1 MPTPNLP
8 PGFDF
13 TDPDIYTE
21 RLPMEE
27 FAELRT
33 SAPIWWNEQA
43 PGNGGGFHDGG
54 FWAITKLNDVKE
66 VSRRSDVFSSS
77 ENGVI
82 PRFNNDIAREDID
95 VQRAVMLNMDAP
107 HHTRLRKIIS
117 RGFTP
122 RAVGRLHDELHE
134 RAQNIAKAAAAAGS
148 GDFVEQV
155 SCELPLQAIAGLL
168 GVPQEDRD
176 KLFRWSNEM
185 TGNDDPEYADIDPK
199 MSSAELIMYAM
210 KMAEEK
216 AKNPGDDIVT
226 QLIEADIDGEKLS
239 DDEFGFF
246 VVMLAVAGNETT
258 RNSITQGM
266 MAFAD
271 HPDQWELY
279 KKERPETAADEIVR
293 WATPVT
299 SFQRTALEDYELSGV
314 QIKKGQ
320 RVMMFYRSANFD
332 EEVFDDPYTFNILRD
347 PNPHVGFGGTG
358 AHYCIG
364 ANLARM
370 TINLIFNAVADNM
383 PDLKPISA
391 PERLRSGWL
400 NGIKHW
406 QVDYT
411 GKCPVAQ
418 LMDFTPDPAQQAV
431 ADVVTS
437 VLDRDNTWEALGRGR
452 RDGAA
457 GARAAGRRRRRPAR
471 DRDGADRDRSP
482 RPDQPGA
489 GHPRVRRG
497 AAAGFGLRRAAG
509 PLPRRPGQ
517 GLAADRGAERT
528 RHGAAGPAR
537 DDLRA
542 QSAVAAPKSVS
553 GMPKTRVDARHR
565 RQRRRRGV
573 TEGRRRAGGE
583 DADVQRIR
591 RVRGHVLRR
600 RGGRTRTC

>member
-1 MPTPNLP
+1 MPCPNLP

-13 TDPDIYTE
+13 TDPDIYAE
-21 RLPMEE
+21 RLPVEE
-27 FAELRT
+27 FAELR
-33 SAPIWWNEQA
+33 SAEPIWWDEQL
-43 PGNGGGFHDGG
+43 PGQGGGFHDGG
-54 FWAITKLNDVKE
+54 FWAITKLKDVKE
-66 VSRRSDVFSSS
+66 VSRRSDVFSSY

-82 PRFNNDIAREDID
+82 PRFKNDIAREDID
-95 VQRAVMLNMDAP
+95 VQRFVMLNMDAP

-122 RAVGRLHDELHE
+122 RAIGRLHDELND

-168 GVPQEDRD
+168 GIPQEDRG
-176 KLFRWSNEM
+176 KLFDWSNEM
-185 TGNDDPEYADIDPK
+185 TGTEDPEFAHIDAK
-199 MSSAELIMYAM
+199 ASSVELIGYAM

-226 QLIEADIDGEKLS
+226 QLIQADIDGEKLS

-271 HPDQWELY
+271 NPEQWELY
-279 KKERPETAADEIVR
+279 KRERPETAADEIVR

-320 RVMMFYRSANFD
+320 RVLMFYRSANFD
-332 EEVFDDPYTFNILRD
+332 EEVFEDPFSFNILRN

-370 TINLIFNAVADNM
+370 TINLIFNAVADHM

-411 GKCPVAQ
+411 GKCPV
-418 LMDFTPDPAQQAV
+418 
-431 ADVVTS
+431 S
-437 VLDRDNTWEALGRGR
+437 
-452 RDGAA
+452 
-457 GARAAGRRRRRPAR
+457 
-471 DRDGADRDRSP
+471 
-482 RPDQPGA
+482 
-489 GHPRVRRG
+489 H
-497 AAAGFGLRRAAG
+497 
-509 PLPRRPGQ
+509 
-517 GLAADRGAERT
+517 
-528 RHGAAGPAR
+528 
-537 DDLRA
+537 
-542 QSAVAAPKSVS
+542 
-553 GMPKTRVDARHR
+553 
-565 RQRRRRGV
+565 
-573 TEGRRRAGGE
+573 
-583 DADVQRIR
+583 
-591 RVRGHVLRR
+591 
-600 RGGRTRTC
+600 